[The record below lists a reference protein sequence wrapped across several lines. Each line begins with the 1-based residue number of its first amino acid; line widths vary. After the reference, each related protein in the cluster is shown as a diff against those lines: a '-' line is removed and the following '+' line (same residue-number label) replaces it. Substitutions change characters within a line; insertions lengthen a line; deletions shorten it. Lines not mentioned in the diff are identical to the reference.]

1 MLDRADPNTKS
12 WKFHD
17 IYSLGVVLVGIAH
30 WKPGEQ
36 VGNRLQTSKTCRNQQ
51 LLLSNNSSPKFESI
65 AREAYAKVVQKCL
78 IGGEELGLYDG
89 VDESDPQVGTELQ
102 RTFARDLVDRVSVIR
117 LRASEPR
124 INFE

>member
-1 MLDRADPNTKS
+1 M
-12 WKFHD
+12 
-17 IYSLGVVLVGIAH
+17 VGIAH
-30 WKPGEQ
+30 WKPVEQ
-36 VGNRLQTSKTCRNQQ
+36 VGSRLQTSKTCRNQQ

-89 VDESDPQVGTELQ
+89 ADESYPKVGTELQ
-102 RTFARDLVDRVSVIR
+102 RTFARDLVDRVSAIR